1 MDLEADTTALVDRS
15 VPRRTRRGGGGHV
28 ADRVYAELRSRILDG
43 RHRLNEHLVETDL
56 ATDLASSRT
65 PIRQALQRLEI
76 EGLVV
81 AARSGWMVREHTVDD
96 IVHVYDVRLPLEG
109 YAGYLAAERASDADL
124 RRIAELNVAMQ
135 RMVDPEQRNEYVRLH
150 DEFHDAIMRATQNE
164 VLRAAIK
171 RYRDHPYNRRVAHLY
186 TDDEL
191 AASGRS
197 HDAMVAALLGRDAA
211 LAELRT
217 REHLELSREVTIRR
231 LRRLG

>member
-1 MDLEADTTALVDRS
+1 MELDTESPMLGDRA

-28 ADRVYAELRSRILDG
+28 ADRVYAELRQRILDG

-56 ATDLASSRT
+56 ALDLASSRT

-76 EGLVV
+76 EGLVI

-109 YAGYLAAERASDADL
+109 YAAYLAAERADEADL
-124 RRIAELNVAMQ
+124 QGIADLNTAMRAMTHPDQ
-135 RMVDPEQRNEYVRLH
+135 RHDYVRLH
-150 DEFHDAIMRATQNE
+150 DEFHDAILRATRNE
-164 VLRAAIK
+164 VLRSAIQ

-186 TDDEL
+186 TDEEL
-191 AASGRS
+191 LASGRS

-211 LAELRT
+211 LAEQRT